1 MQQAIYQKATNAKQI
16 LWYIKTPT
24 KTKDAEY
31 IAMSLDDYVE
41 PYNICKHII
50 KVMGNY
56 LKTVDTPEDVKNS
69 LVPNP
74 DNWIWKE
81 PTVLEARKEVWGY

>member
-16 LWYIKTPT
+16 LWYLKTPT

-31 IAMSLDDYVE
+31 
-41 PYNICKHII
+41 
-50 KVMGNY
+50 
-56 LKTVDTPEDVKNS
+56 TPDDVKNS